1 MTEQV
6 MPASEIKSNA
16 GWSVFLGVLIVVLG
30 VVLLAYP
37 YATGV
42 ASVLAL
48 GIVLLAVGIL
58 ELLLA
63 LRFKS
68 GSDFFLKLLSA
79 IVYGITGFLLMAYPI
94 TGIQVLTLFVG
105 SMFLVQGVTVLVL
118 GFQAPRGVR
127 GRGWL
132 FVDAIATLLL
142 SFLILAHWPSSSVW
156 AIGTLVAVALII
168 HGATRIGISLGIRRT
183 ASAVEERF
191 RPAA

>member
-1 MTEQV
+1 MAEQV
-6 MPASEIKSNA
+6 TSASEIKSNA
-16 GWSVFLGVLIVVLG
+16 GWSIFLGVLIVVLG

-48 GIVLLAVGIL
+48 GIVLFAVAIL

-68 GSDFFLKLLSA
+68 GSDFFLKLISA
-79 IVYGITGFLLMAYPI
+79 IVYGITGFLLMAYPM
-94 TGIQVLTLFVG
+94 TGMNVLTLFVG
-105 SMFLVQGVTVLVL
+105 AMFLVQGVTLLVL
-118 GFQAPRGVR
+118 GFQAQKGN
-127 GRGWL
+127 RGWL

-142 SFLILAHWPSSSVW
+142 AFLILAHWPSSSVW
-156 AIGTLVAVALII
+156 AIGTLVAVALIV
-168 HGATRIGISLGIRRT
+168 HGATRIGTSLAIRRT